1 MRKLKSWL
9 ALVLVFSLLCPLRFP
24 VFAKNPPASAY
35 AQVNEV
41 VYAVAPV
48 NIRTGAGTEHP
59 IIGAL
64 KTGKPIRRIAVGGN
78 RWSQVVYRGETAYI
92 HSSYLTTVCP
102 KELQNEEFM
111 IRVSRFHELKD
122 QDYTAQSWKKVT
134 DAVDE
139 GCEALRA
146 EDLTAVAGAALEL
159 GNAIEALV
167 PMNYE
172 QLQSALDQ
180 LPSLG
185 EDRRESELWLALLA
199 AQQKGK
205 ELLSSGDQA
214 AVDAVYREIEDL
226 LTQLE
231 ELPQPEP
238 EVIIQQVPVESP
250 SAGEACDHSDQ
261 GVWKGML
268 IAGGA
273 VMVLLAVAAGVFLY
287 GKKRR
292 HRDHTPL
299 VDYDISDDA

>member
-1 MRKLKSWL
+1 MRKFKNWL
-9 ALVLVFSLLCPLRFP
+9 ALLLVLSLLCPVSCP
-24 VFAKNPPASAY
+24 VFAENYSVY

-78 RWSQVVYRGETAYI
+78 RWSQVVYQGETAYI
-92 HSSYLTTVCP
+92 HSSYLTTTCP
-102 KELQNEEFM
+102 KEWQNEEFM
-111 IRVSRFHELKD
+111 IQICRFHELKD
-122 QDYTAQSWKKVT
+122 QDYTAQSWQKVT
-134 DAVDE
+134 DAVDK
-139 GCEALRA
+139 GCEALRT
-146 EDLTAVAGAALEL
+146 ENLTAVAGVAQEL
-159 GNAIEALV
+159 GNAIGALV

-185 EDRRESELWLALLA
+185 EERRESELWLALLA

-214 AVDAVYREIEDL
+214 AVDAVCREIEEL

-238 EVIIQQVPVESP
+238 EVIIQQVPAESP
-250 SAGEACDHSDQ
+250 SAGEACNHSDR

-273 VMVLLAVAAGVFLY
+273 VMVLLAVAAGFFLF

>member
-9 ALVLVFSLLCPLRFP
+9 ALVLVFSLLCPMSFR
-24 VFAKNPPASAY
+24 VFAENHSAY

-64 KTGKPIRRIAVGGN
+64 QTGKPIRRIAVGGN
-78 RWSQVVYRGETAYI
+78 RWSQVVYQGETAYI
-92 HSSYLTTVCP
+92 HSSYLTTTCP

-111 IRVSRFHELKD
+111 IQVSRFHELKD
-122 QDYTAQSWKKVT
+122 QDYTAQSWEKVT

-139 GCEALRA
+139 GCRA
-146 EDLTAVAGAALEL
+146 FRAANLTAAEAQNLSD
-159 GNAIEALV
+159 AIEALV

-205 ELLSSGDQA
+205 ELLASGDQE
-214 AVDAVYREIEDL
+214 AVDAVCREIEEL

-250 SAGEACDHSDQ
+250 SAGEACNHSDQ

-273 VMVLLAVAAGVFLY
+273 VIALLAVAAGFFLF

-292 HRDHTPL
+292 HRDNTPL